1 MGKQVENRT
10 GNKIWQ
16 RAWHK
21 IWRSHLALALAGL
34 TSCAL
39 LKVEPQ
45 PAASVTPSVT
55 PSVSPSVSPSAP
67 IASSPAPTESLVPF
81 AVLTAPAFFAPAA
94 SPPAREAYAC
104 ITASY
109 LANLTWQQEQPNLS
123 FGSRQQQLIPAQA
136 ARATANPDGSFTYEF
151 ANRPDNLLY
160 YARVYPD
167 RTCLLQVVDSASG
180 RVSFE
185 ERGQLGK

>member
-1 MGKQVENRT
+1 MGKQVGNRT
-10 GNKIWQ
+10 GNRIWQ

-45 PAASVTPSVT
+45 PAPAA
-55 PSVSPSVSPSAP
+55 SPSAP
-67 IASSPAPTESLVPF
+67 ITSSPAPTESLVPF